1 MRLLYNIVFPIALV
15 ASLPA
20 YLLRMVRRGN
30 YRRDFAQRLGRYTAA
45 LHRRF
50 ADGEWIWVHAVSV
63 GELLVALKITD
74 ELHRRHPSWHFVV
87 SSTTSTAHA
96 LALEKSATWR
106 VPVYTPIDLPGFVRR
121 SLDAVRPK
129 AVILVEGEMWPNF
142 VWTCAARRIP
152 VVLANARVSPRSARR
167 YRKFACIVRHVSRLL
182 SGVGAQESDDVAL
195 WKTLGVAPANITVT
209 GSVKYDPG
217 ASAPPARDFRP
228 LLDAWGIANDP
239 IFLAGSTHQGE
250 EEALVEA
257 LRIIREGHPRARL
270 LIAPRHVER
279 TGEILARLDTCGFR
293 VARRTSEV
301 SAPEPDIVIID
312 TTGELRDWHECADVV
327 FIGKSLAGR
336 GGQNPVEAVL
346 AGRPV
351 IFGPHMENFAALAGG
366 LLAAGGAVAVSDA
379 RELGQTAR
387 ELLADP
393 ARRSE
398 IARRGAATLE
408 LHRGA
413 TSRTADLVEQI
424 MAKG

>member
-30 YRRDFAQRLGRYTAA
+30 YRRDFAQRLGRYKPA
-45 LHRRF
+45 LRRRL
-50 ADGEWIWVHAVSV
+50 ADGEWVWVHAVSV

-74 ELHRRHPSWHFVV
+74 ELHRRHPSWRFAV

-96 LALEKSATWR
+96 LALEKSADWR

-121 SLDAVRPK
+121 ALDTVRPK

-142 VWTCAARRIP
+142 VWTCAARGIP

-167 YRKFACIVRHVSRLL
+167 YRKFARIVRNVSRHL
-182 SGVGAQESDDVAL
+182 SGVGVQWADDAAL
-195 WKTLGVAPANITVT
+195 WKTLGIATENIAVT

-217 ASAPPARDFRP
+217 VSAAPARDFRP

-250 EEALVEA
+250 EEVLVEA
-257 LRIIREGHPRARL
+257 LRIIRGEHPRARL
-270 LIAPRHVER
+270 LITPRHVER
-279 TGEILARLDTCGFR
+279 TDEILARLGDRGFH
-293 VARRTSEV
+293 VARRTAEA
-301 SAPEPDIVIID
+301 SAPPPDVVIID
-312 TTGELRDWHECADVV
+312 TTGELRDWHACADVV

-351 IFGPHMENFAALAGG
+351 IFGPHMENFAALADS
-366 LLAAGGAVAVSDA
+366 LLAAGGAMAIRDA
-379 RELGQTAR
+379 RELGHAVQ

-398 IARRGAATLE
+398 MAQRGITALE
-408 LHRGA
+408 PHRGA